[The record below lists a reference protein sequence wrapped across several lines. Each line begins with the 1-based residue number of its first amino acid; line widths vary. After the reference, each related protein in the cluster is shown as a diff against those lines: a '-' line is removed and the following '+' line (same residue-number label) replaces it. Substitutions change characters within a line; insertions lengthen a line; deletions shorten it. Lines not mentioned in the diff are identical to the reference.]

1 MKGMV
6 EGGRVE
12 ERNERGRD
20 GTEQGRREGERRGGS
35 EEGREQISE
44 GD

>member
-20 GTEQGRREGERRGGS
+20 GTRERGDGGS
-35 EEGREQISE
+35 EEGREQICE